1 VGATAYNL
9 KRSTTNGG
17 PYATITT
24 TAGTNYTDSTVT
36 NGTTYYYVVTS
47 TNSIGE
53 SAYNGPASATPLA
66 PPATPI
72 GLSAIAG
79 NTQVSLLWNSASGA
93 AAYNLK
99 RSTTN
104 GGPYAIISSPTG
116 TNYTDTGLSNGT
128 TYFYVVSATNALFES
143 SDSSQAS
150 ATPLATPVTLAIGP
164 FTNGQF
170 TLQFS
175 GVDGH
180 TYIVLTSTN
189 LLDWTPVFTNQQ
201 SGGVFS
207 FTDTNATDMAR
218 FYRVQQ

>member
-1 VGATAYNL
+1 M
-9 KRSTTNGG
+9 
-17 PYATITT
+17 
-24 TAGTNYTDSTVT
+24 TAGTNFADATVV

-47 TNSIGE
+47 TNTVGE

-66 PPATPI
+66 PPGTPT
-72 GLSAIAG
+72 GLSAVPGDA
-79 NTQVSLLWNSASGA
+79 QVSLSWDSAAGA

-104 GGPYAIISSPTG
+104 GGPYAIITSPTG
-116 TNYTDTGLSNGT
+116 TNYTDTGLINGT

-143 SDSSQAS
+143 SDSSQVS
-150 ATPLATPVTLAIGP
+150 ATPFLAPITLAIGP

-189 LLDWTPVFTNQQ
+189 LLDWTPIFTNQQ
-201 SGGVFS
+201 SGGTFS